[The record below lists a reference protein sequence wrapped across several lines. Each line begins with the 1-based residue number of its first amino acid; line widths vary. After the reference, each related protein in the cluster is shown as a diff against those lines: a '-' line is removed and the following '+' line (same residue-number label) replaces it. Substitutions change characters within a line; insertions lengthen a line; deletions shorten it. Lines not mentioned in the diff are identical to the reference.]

1 MQCIFWTGSASTS
14 GAAIRAL
21 ISTGLK
27 PEAFKPVDK
36 LLSGR
41 GDASSLQAR
50 RTLVNERYRFF
61 YRGDDKSVCLVSEID
76 V

>member
-1 MQCIFWTGSASTS
+1 MQHNFWTDSASTS

-21 ISTGLK
+21 IRHSLK
-27 PEAFKPVDK
+27 PIFKPVDN
-36 LLSGR
+36 SGQ

-61 YRGDDKSVCLVSEID
+61 YRGDDESVCLVSQID
-76 V
+76 I